1 MIHEKV
7 PFGLKG
13 LAAVILLLIF
23 LGDET
28 KLISNAFAPRFNRP
42 YSFLRKYDK
51 SWIET
56 RKLQKSVPSIST
68 SALLSSLIIPS
79 SARSPNDKNNNDAK
93 KNKNRRDEN
102 EGNENK
108 LQINIEKSPE
118 SSFWYTV
125 VSSAKEEVLPHAP
138 YLDSDG
144 PLPSNAYQIL
154 SAKSDDALR
163 YNKKSTCLMTVS
175 VGLDIPNYS
184 NINTYLS
191 EKPVDS
197 DSIIDGMHHLID
209 SGFTSF
215 QFDNNSGP
223 TMQTW
228 GESEIYG
235 KLKRMTPPSVLDSC
249 HLSTRVNVPKSMR
262 MEEMQKNS
270 RVGYGYGRGEI
281 VRRAISNS
289 LLRMET
295 DCLDSVQVVCES
307 FAIQQYILY
316 SAFLQFL

>member
-1 MIHEKV
+1 
-7 PFGLKG
+7 
-13 LAAVILLLIF
+13 
-23 LGDET
+23 
-28 KLISNAFAPRFNRP
+28 
-42 YSFLRKYDK
+42 
-51 SWIET
+51 
-56 RKLQKSVPSIST
+56 
-68 SALLSSLIIPS
+68 
-79 SARSPNDKNNNDAK
+79 
-93 KNKNRRDEN
+93 
-102 EGNENK
+102 
-108 LQINIEKSPE
+108 
-118 SSFWYTV
+118 
-125 VSSAKEEVLPHAP
+125 
-138 YLDSDG
+138 
-144 PLPSNAYQIL
+144 
-154 SAKSDDALR
+154 
-163 YNKKSTCLMTVS
+163 MTVS

-197 DSIIDGMHHLID
+197 DSIIDGMHHIID